1 MTVPA
6 WLRRAGVVFGPFVA
20 LIVLLVAFR
29 LAAGA
34 SFWGWFNLQNILTQT
49 VLVAVGAVGMTVIIV
64 AGGIDLSC
72 GAVLALAAV
81 LCARVL
87 APVAAPAA
95 DATWHERWWAWLAS
109 WPDWSAIPVA
119 IAVGVLVG
127 LLNGGLVAGLRQL
140 PFIVT
145 LGMMGIA
152 RGAAKWQADN
162 QAVGYEVAWLPA
174 LMRSPPRPAAD
185 APFWQ
190 AIAAA
195 PAALIAL
202 GVALAAAALMRLT
215 VFGRHVYAIGS
226 NEAAARLC
234 GIRVGWTKLA
244 VYAFGGAC
252 FGLAG
257 ALSAGRLR
265 LGDPTTAMG
274 YELDVIAAVI
284 VGGAS
289 LSGGSGTV
297 LGSIVGA
304 LMMTVLRNGAQQL
317 DWPPYVQEIL
327 IGAAIVVAVLLDR
340 WRTRAR

>member
-1 MTVPA
+1 MNGDA
-6 WLRRAGVVFGPFVA
+6 WLRRTGSVLGPFVA

-72 GAVLALAAV
+72 GATLALAAV
-81 LCARVL
+81 MCARVL
-87 APVAAPAA
+87 APAETASDP
-95 DATWHERWWAWLAS
+95 TWHQSWWNWLAS
-109 WPDWSAIPVA
+109 LPDWSAIPVA
-119 IAVGVLVG
+119 IAVGITVG
-127 LLNGGLVAGLRQL
+127 VVNGGVIAGLRQL

-145 LGMMGIA
+145 LGMMGVA

-162 QAVGYEVAWLPA
+162 QAVGYEVTWLPA
-174 LMRSPPRPAAD
+174 LMQSPPRPAPD
-185 APFWQ
+185 AAPWQ
-190 AIAAA
+190 MIGAA
-195 PAALIAL
+195 PAVLIAL
-202 GVALAAAALMRLT
+202 AVAVAAAVLMRLT

-234 GIRVGWTKLA
+234 GIRVGSTKLA

-327 IGAAIVVAVLLDR
+327 IGAAIIVAVLIDR
-340 WRTRAR
+340 MRTRTR

>member
-1 MTVPA
+1 MTVPS
-6 WLRRAGVVFGPFVA
+6 WLRRAGAVLGPFVA

-72 GAVLALAAV
+72 GAALALAAV
-81 LCARVL
+81 MCARVL
-87 APVAAPAA
+87 TPAGGLDA
-95 DATWHERWWAWLAS
+95 DPSLHQRWWAWLAG
-109 WPDWSAIPVA
+109 WPDWSAIPLA
-119 IAVGVLVG
+119 IAVGVAVG
-127 LLNGGLVAGLRQL
+127 LVNGALIAGLRQL

-145 LGMMGIA
+145 LGMMGVA

-174 LMRSPPRPAAD
+174 LMQSPPRPAAD
-185 APFWQ
+185 AAPWHL
-190 AIAAA
+190 IAAA

-202 GVALAAAALMRLT
+202 GVAVAAAVLMRLT

-234 GIRVGWTKLA
+234 GIRVGWTTLA

-289 LSGGSGTV
+289 LHGGSGTV
-297 LGSIVGA
+297 LGSLIGA

-327 IGAAIVVAVLLDR
+327 IGAAIIVAVLIDR
-340 WRTRAR
+340 WRARAR